1 MKLPLP
7 DGVKP
12 AFTQAGHAGLWF
24 NRFFDRYGTDKESK
38 PPDPWSIGK
47 TDKHDWLKD
56 FPKHARGDKAVLEQH
71 AWRTIDLIKAR
82 GGDVA
87 VFELNWHFVTGMGYP
102 HPVENGLAWHPTL
115 GVPYLTGAAV
125 KGMVRS
131 WMEVWQGATEAELRC
146 WFGSETK
153 DPEKLADNPPIAGEL
168 VFFDALPIVP
178 VTLTVDIMTPHM
190 GKWYEQGGE
199 ITSVAN
205 SPDAVPADWHDPI
218 PVQYLVVKKAQFLFG
233 VAPRRQGK
241 LPEGEIKTILNKLA
255 DALSFMGAGAKTAVG
270 YGQMTRQDDLKT
282 ELQRKQQQQAQER
295 QHQQAQEKAEREYQ
309 ESLNHLSEISRV
321 FAKEAHAGDW
331 ANNKDAFTQQGIPT
345 WLDKLEAMETPDAH
359 ILQTLEQRVRHYY
372 SGLLDDPDKMKG
384 KGKYHFKENQRKF
397 AHRLL
402 ALLNKGKS

>member
-24 NRFFDRYGTDKESK
+24 NRFFDRYDTQTKEEQEK
-38 PPDPWSIGK
+38 NEPNPWGIGK
-47 TDKHDWLKD
+47 TGKHKWLEG
-56 FPKHARGDKAVLEQH
+56 FPNSSRGEDIALKQH

-87 VFELNWHFVTGMGYP
+87 VFELDWHFVTGMGYP

-153 DPEKLADNPPIAGEL
+153 DPDKLADKPPIAGEL
-168 VFFDALPIVP
+168 VFFDALPIAP

-190 GKWYEQGGE
+190 GKWYEKGG
-199 ITSVAN
+199 TFGQKKPDGTLQTVAN
-205 SPDAVPADWHDPI
+205 SPDTVPADWQDPI
-218 PVQYLVVKKAQFLFG
+218 PVQYLVVKKTQFLFG

-241 LPEGEIKTILNKLA
+241 LPEGEIKTMLDKLA
-255 DALSFMGAGAKTAVG
+255 DALGFMGAGAKTAVG
-270 YGQMTRQDDLKT
+270 YGQMTRKDDHPLIRSTLSVEDRLSAEIKAMT
-282 ELQRKQQQQAQER
+282 DKQL
-295 QHQQAQEKAEREYQ
+295 AERLGKGYNKLVEELAKNSTEQSIYW
-309 ESLNHLSEISRV
+309 SILWHLKKDVLLS
-321 FAKEAHAGDW
+321 W
-331 ANNKDAFTQQGIPT
+331 KDAVKNTAEAKAYKKLCQTDHIPQ
-345 WLDKLEAMETPDAH
+345 L
-359 ILQTLEQRVRHYY
+359 
-372 SGLLDDPDKMKG
+372 
-384 KGKYHFKENQRKF
+384 KEE
-397 AHRLL
+397 
-402 ALLNKGKS
+402 